1 MLDLTEGGGALD
13 IRLSSRVASVSGS
26 VKNGADGPAGGATV
40 TIWPKQADPG
50 NLTGGIKSATV
61 DQNGSYR
68 IGDLAPGSYYVAAWE
83 DVEQGLA
90 DTPGFRA
97 RFQDQL
103 SEVTVEEGARQ
114 AVNPVLIPRDQII
127 AEAAKLQ

>member
-1 MLDLTEGGGALD
+1 LDLTEGGGALD